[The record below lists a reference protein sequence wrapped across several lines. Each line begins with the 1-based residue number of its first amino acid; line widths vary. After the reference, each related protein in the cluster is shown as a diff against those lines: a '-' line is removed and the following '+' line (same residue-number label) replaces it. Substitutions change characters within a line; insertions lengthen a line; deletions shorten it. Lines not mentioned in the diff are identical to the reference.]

1 MLSQSLHLHGDC
13 GELRAVSWE
22 VLLKVGTKD
31 IVKVEQISF
40 PNRRDEGLPEVVAS
54 HLSQPLAADA
64 PRDD

>member
-1 MLSQSLHLHGDC
+1 M
-13 GELRAVSWE
+13 
-22 VLLKVGTKD
+22 LLKVGTKD

-54 HLSQPLAADA
+54 PLSQPLAADA